1 MDPQDITYW
10 RHALVDYQAVSGG
23 LPNISP
29 SKFKAEC
36 ERLAALFAAA
46 DTDEDEMIIAL
57 YDHDW
62 MMDVDWFETDDDTG
76 QAGLEILL
84 SAVLALS

>member
-1 MDPQDITYW
+1 MTHTKDIYW
-10 RHALVDYQAVSGG
+10 HHALDDYQAASGG
-23 LPNISP
+23 LPHISP
-29 SKFKAEC
+29 AQFKAEC

-46 DTDEDEMIIAL
+46 DTDECEMIMAL
-57 YDHDW
+57 EEHDW

-84 SAVLALS
+84 SAVLKLS

>member
-1 MDPQDITYW
+1 MTNRNNIDWHHSLEDF
-10 RHALVDYQAVSGG
+10 QAASGG

-29 SKFKAEC
+29 AKFKAEC
-36 ERLAALFAAA
+36 ERLATLFADA

-57 YDHDW
+57 HDHDW

-84 SAVLALS
+84 SAVLSLS

>member
-1 MDPQDITYW
+1 
-10 RHALVDYQAVSGG
+10 
-23 LPNISP
+23 
-29 SKFKAEC
+29 
-36 ERLAALFAAA
+36 
-46 DTDEDEMIIAL
+46 MIIAL